1 MLRVIWNFGK
11 HSVFFFFLQIH
22 QMSFVDKIKIIE
34 SVIDVNYIKELE
46 LGLKQKHVLK
56 RKSVYSDLR

>member
-1 MLRVIWNFGK
+1 
-11 HSVFFFFLQIH
+11 
-22 QMSFVDKIKIIE
+22 MSFVDKIKIIE